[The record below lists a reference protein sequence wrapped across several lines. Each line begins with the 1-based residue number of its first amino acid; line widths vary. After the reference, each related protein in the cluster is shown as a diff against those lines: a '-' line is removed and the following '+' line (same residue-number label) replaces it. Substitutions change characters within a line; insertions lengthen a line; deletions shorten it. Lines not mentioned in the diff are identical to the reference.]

1 MTMMVK
7 YLGSD
12 FEIPDILIDKFVKD
26 FDCLPGSG
34 HRASVLELRESVE
47 DILDCVAEDPE
58 MLHEKVYLNDFIRA
72 LAIRQALQYHGV
84 LYDA

>member
-1 MTMMVK
+1 MMVQ
-7 YLGSD
+7 YLGSE

-26 FDCLPGSG
+26 FDGLAGSG
-34 HRASVLELRESVE
+34 QRSSVLELRESSEEV
-47 DILDCVAEDPE
+47 LDFIAEEPE
-58 MLHEKVYLNDFIRA
+58 MLHERIYLNDFIKA

>member
-1 MTMMVK
+1 MMVQ
-7 YLGSD
+7 YLGSE

-26 FDCLPGSG
+26 FDGLAGSG
-34 HRASVLELRESVE
+34 QRSSVLELRESSEEV
-47 DILDCVAEDPE
+47 LDFISEEPE
-58 MLHEKVYLNDFIRA
+58 MLHEKIYLNDFIKA

>member
-1 MTMMVK
+1 
-7 YLGSD
+7 
-12 FEIPDILIDKFVKD
+12 
-26 FDCLPGSG
+26 
-34 HRASVLELRESVE
+34 VLELRESVE
-47 DILDCVAEDPE
+47 DILDCVSEDPE

>member
-1 MTMMVK
+1 MMVQ
-7 YLGSD
+7 YWDSN

-26 FDCLPGSG
+26 FDGLPGSG
-34 HRASVLELRESVE
+34 QRSSVLDLRESVE
-47 DILDCVAEDPE
+47 EVLDFISEEPE
-58 MLHEKVYLNDFIRA
+58 MLHEKVYLNDFIKA